1 MAEKWMLRLVFL
13 VLLLFFLV
21 AIIAPHIPAIA
32 ND

>member
-13 VLLLFFLV
+13 VLLIFFLV
-21 AIIAPHIPAIA
+21 VLIAPHIPAIA